1 MCGDLSVH
9 YGFDCVHLVS
19 GFLSLRHRIWVIH
32 RTCNRRMF
40 SSPHKFHLVAVRKRP
55 AMLESEISKFY
66 PSSRRSCKYNLLDFT
81 YADFHK
87 AFFASHNTNQISL
100 DKIIFL
106 IHRLKR
112 LCCWGLWHTVSSLEN
127 VKFFYYF
134 TSG

>member
-1 MCGDLSVH
+1 
-9 YGFDCVHLVS
+9 
-19 GFLSLRHRIWVIH
+19 
-32 RTCNRRMF
+32 MF

-106 IHRLKR
+106 IHRFKAFVL
-112 LCCWGLWHTVSSLEN
+112 LGTLTYS
-127 VKFFYYF
+127 KFFRECKILLLFYVWIKQVLQKITEF
-134 TSG
+134 ILLLRRHALSSSV